1 MRNRFT
7 ALLLALAL
15 TLGLLGVMPAM
26 AAENMSGNLGPNTAW
41 TIEGSTLTITGT
53 GTLDV
58 MNYVNQ
64 EMDAFGEEVIDRL
77 YQAFYDQ
84 FHREGQAWN
93 SVYALAGGASPTS
106 LMELLSSQGI
116 DLSTYSREGLTLAD
130 LPETA
135 RNYFLARMADYL
147 NDFTASR
154 KPSLVAVQDRPAGGW
169 ASVYRQDILDNAV
182 EIGLKVV
189 PWYHNKDG
197 ITDLVIDAGITGI
210 SPYTFLSFPDL
221 QTITVANTVTDIG
234 DHALGYNELGEKD
247 EGVEIVGLG
256 GTAAADY
263 AETNGL
269 SFQSVELL
277 AWGDRAPTCTA
288 DGLAACWT
296 DGTKYFSD
304 AAGTQEVT
312 LESVTI
318 PALGHDWGEW
328 ELLPATNLKKHT
340 CRRCGATEEIRADI
354 EAVAEKAATCTE
366 PGNQAY
372 WTDGT
377 KYYADAAG
385 TQEVTLESV
394 TIPALGHE
402 WSDWRV
408 ITPATEEAPGLED
421 RMCARCL
428 EKEQREIP
436 KLEPG
441 GSLANFV
448 KIQTYEEQFEDVAT
462 GTWYHD
468 DVAQA
473 FELGLVKGVSDTN
486 YNRKGDIKIGETI
499 ALACRIHSIY
509 MADGETFAQGE
520 GEKWYDAYVRYAI
533 ANDIIAEGE
542 YPVYN
547 VPATRVQFAA
557 ILAKALPAGELTA
570 KEGNSVP
577 DGTIPDVAMTDA
589 HADDIYML
597 YRAGV
602 LNGNSGSGDFKPGSN
617 IQRSEVAAIIVR
629 MAIPERRKAVQ
640 LGG

>member
-7 ALLLALAL
+7 ALLLVLAL

-26 AAENMSGNLGPNTAW
+26 AAEDKSGNLGPNASW
-41 TIEGSTLTITGT
+41 TIEGSTLTVTGT
-53 GTLDV
+53 GVLDV
-58 MNYVNQ
+58 MNYVDQ
-64 EMDAFGEEVIDRL
+64 EMDAYGEQIIQRL

-93 SVYALAGGASPTS
+93 SVYSLAGGATPDA
-106 LMELLSSQGI
+106 LMQLLLSQGI
-116 DLSTYSREGLTLAD
+116 DLSAESREGITLAD

-135 RNYFLARMADYL
+135 VNYFLARMADYL
-147 NDFTASR
+147 NDFTAR
-154 KPSLVAVQDRPAGGW
+154 HKPVLLAVPDRPAEGW
-169 ASVYRQDILDNAV
+169 ASIYRQDILDNAV
-182 EIGLKVV
+182 EIGLKIV
-189 PWYHNKDG
+189 PWYHDKEG

-221 QTITVANTVTDIG
+221 QTITVANTVTVIG
-234 DHALGYNELGEKD
+234 DQALGYNELGEAD
-247 EGVEIVGLG
+247 TGVEIISLG
-256 GTAAADY
+256 STAAEDY
-263 AETNGL
+263 AEANGL

-277 AWGDRAPTCTA
+277 AWGDRAPTCTET
-288 DGLAACWT
+288 GLLACWT
-296 DGTKYFSD
+296 DGEKYYAD
-304 AAGTQEVT
+304 ADGTQEIT
-312 LESVTI
+312 LESVTV

-328 ELLPATNLKKHT
+328 EALPATNLKQHT
-340 CRRCGATEEIRADI
+340 CQRCGAIEEMRADI
-354 EAVAEKAATCTE
+354 EAVAEVPATCTE
-366 PGNQAY
+366 AGMQAH

-377 KYYADAAG
+377 RYYSDAAG
-385 TQEVTLESV
+385 TQEVTRESL

-402 WSDWRV
+402 WSEWTV
-408 ITPATEEAPGLED
+408 ITPATEEAPGLEE
-421 RMCARCL
+421 RVCARCL

-436 KLEPG
+436 QLTPS

-448 KIQTYEEQFEDVAT
+448 PIQTYEEQFTDVAQ

-473 FELGLVKGVSDTN
+473 FELGLVKGDSATN

-533 ANDIIAEGE
+533 ENGIIAEGE

-547 VPATRVQFAA
+547 VAATRVQFAA
-557 ILAKALPAGELTA
+557 ILAKALPAEELTA

-577 DGTIPDVAMTDA
+577 DGAIPDVAMTDD

-602 LNGNSGSGDFKPGSN
+602 LNGNSSLGEFKPASN

-629 MAIPERRKAVQ
+629 MAIPAQRRDVV